1 MIDMAKTEIAPAVGA
16 YILELANT
24 AAAKKAVDDSI
35 SCGYEAGLLKKLTR
49 LEEQIAVK
57 TDELEEAAL
66 RLMDAEDVETESCM
80 IRDAVLG
87 KMGEL
92 RVACDKAETMTA
104 KKYWPFP
111 TYGDLLFGVK

>member
-1 MIDMAKTEIAPAVGA
+1 M
-16 YILELANT
+16 
-24 AAAKKAVDDSI
+24 
-35 SCGYEAGLLKKLTR
+35 KL
-49 LEEQIAVK
+49 Q
-57 TDELEEAAL
+57 
-66 RLMDAEDVETESCM
+66 DAEDVAAESYM

-92 RVACDKAETMTA
+92 RAACDEAEMITA

>member
-1 MIDMAKTEIAPAVGA
+1 MR
-16 YILELANT
+16 
-24 AAAKKAVDDSI
+24 
-35 SCGYEAGLLKKLTR
+35 LTG
-49 LEEQIAVK
+49 V
-57 TDELEEAAL
+57 
-66 RLMDAEDVETESCM
+66 EDVEAESNM

-92 RVACDKAETMTA
+92 RAACDEAETITA